1 MPLPTPRLAERY
13 SKEIVPAVLQ
23 KFALK
28 NKLQVPRIEKIV
40 LSMGL
45 GKATE
50 NKNLVDIAV
59 KDLTLIA
66 GQKPIVCRARKS
78 VAGFK
83 VRKGD
88 QIGCKVTLR
97 RQRMFEFLDR
107 LITIVIPRIRDF
119 RGLSPDAFDKDG
131 NYNLG
136 IAEQATFPEISID
149 KVEVVQGLNISLTM
163 SGRSRERARAVLE
176 LLGMP
181 FRKK

>member
-1 MPLPTPRLAERY
+1 MPRLHQKYANEV
-13 SKEIVPAVLQ
+13 VPAVMQ
-23 KFALK
+23 KFSMK
-28 NKLQVPRIEKIV
+28 NKLQVPRLEKVV

-50 NKNLVDIAV
+50 NKNLVEIAM
-59 KDLTLIA
+59 KDLAIIA
-66 GQKPIVCRARKS
+66 GQKPVVCRARKS

-83 VRKGD
+83 VRIGD

-97 RQRMFEFLDR
+97 RRRMYEFLDR
-107 LITIVIPRIRDF
+107 LIAIVIPRIRDF
-119 RGLSPDAFDKDG
+119 RGLSATAFDGRG
-131 NYNLG
+131 NYQMG

-149 KVEVVQGLNISLTM
+149 KVEAVQGLNVSVTFTGG
-163 SGRSRERARAVLE
+163 SDEKSKAVLE

>member
-1 MPLPTPRLAERY
+1 LAERY
-13 SKEIVPAVLQ
+13 WKEVVPAVVQ
-23 KFALK
+23 KYALR

-59 KDLTLIA
+59 KDLSLIA

-97 RQRMFEFLDR
+97 RRRMYEFLDR
-107 LITIVIPRIRDF
+107 LIAVVIPRIRDF
-119 RGLSPDAFDKDG
+119 RGLSPDAFDEGG

-149 KVEVVQGLNISLTM
+149 RVEAVQGLNISLTM
-163 SGRSRERARAVLE
+163 SGRSKERARTVLE

-181 FRKK
+181 FKKK

>member
-1 MPLPTPRLAERY
+1 MPLPTPRLAEKY
-13 SKEIVPAVLQ
+13 HKEVVPAVVQ
-23 KFALK
+23 KFALR

-50 NKNLVDIAV
+50 NKNLVEMAMR
-59 KDLTLIA
+59 DLALIA

-97 RQRMFEFLDR
+97 GRRMYEFLDR
-107 LITIVIPRIRDF
+107 LIAVVIPRIRDF
-119 RGLSPDAFDKDG
+119 RGLSPHAFDEDG

-149 KVEVVQGLNISLTM
+149 KVEAVQGLNVSLVM
-163 SGRSRERARAVLE
+163 SGRSKERSRAVLE